1 MGSIDFGDPLVIGA
15 AVLVALAL
23 LLAAPSDATYG
34 LVLCDLRMPGVSG
47 IELHARLL
55 EQRPGVIDRIIFATG
70 DTASPETAAFLARVE
85 RPVLEKP
92 FELSQLA
99 AVVEATAGVR

>member
-1 MGSIDFGDPLVIGA
+1 
-15 AVLVALAL
+15 
-23 LLAAPSDATYG
+23 
-34 LVLCDLRMPGVSG
+34 
-47 IELHARLL
+47 
-55 EQRPGVIDRIIFATG
+55 
-70 DTASPETAAFLARVE
+70 VE